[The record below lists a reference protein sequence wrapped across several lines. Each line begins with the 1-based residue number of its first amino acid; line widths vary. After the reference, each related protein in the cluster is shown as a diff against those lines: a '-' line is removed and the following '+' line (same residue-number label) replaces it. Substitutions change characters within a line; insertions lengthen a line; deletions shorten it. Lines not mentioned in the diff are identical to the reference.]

1 MSMTIQGTLTVQV
14 IQGRRGPFK
23 TAKLATSI
31 GTFDVKNPILKQFEP
46 GNYEGNFILN
56 QLKVKTFEWGGGATS
71 YIDAALDW
79 QHLADFAQECGL
91 SDEAE
96 VQSSQAS
103 TGDPVS
109 ESGTFDPVSES
120 GTFDPVSEN
129 GIEFPKFAESLD
141 QVEHMIENKC
151 SHISFGEYILADR
164 EELKCAVE
172 LVREAGY
179 SYSPREKRWY
189 V

>member
-1 MSMTIQGTLTVQV
+1 MSINLSGTLTVQI

-31 GTFDVKNPILKQFEP
+31 GTFDVKNPVLKQFEP
-46 GNYEGNFILN
+46 GEYQGNFIIE
-56 QLKVKTFEWGGGATS
+56 QLKVKAYEWGGGATS

-91 SDEAE
+91 SDKADE
-96 VQSSQAS
+96 QSSQAS
-103 TGDPVS
+103 TGDPVT
-109 ESGTFDPVSES
+109 ERGTFDPA
-120 GTFDPVSEN
+120 SEN
-129 GIEFPKFAESLD
+129 GIEFPEFAETLN
-141 QVEHMIENKC
+141 QVEQMIENKC

-179 SYSPREKRWY
+179 SYSPREKRWH

>member
-31 GTFDVKNPILKQFEP
+31 GTFDVKNTILKQFEP

-96 VQSSQAS
+96 EQSSPAS
-103 TGDPVS
+103 TVDPVS
-109 ESGTFDPVSES
+109 ESGA
-120 GTFDPVSEN
+120 FDPVSEN